1 MKTSHII
8 LAPLLALACTACGVL
23 GGDPASDGRAA
34 FEERDYRSARV
45 ALATA
50 IDDAETRSPELIEMY
65 ARTLLALEDG
75 EGAERAVAM
84 LRESGAAPAD
94 IDGLAAHAALL
105 RDDYETALTRAD
117 AAPGPL
123 GAWVAINALGQL
135 DRAEDAVTRADAAVE
150 AFPEDARLLALRGA
164 IALSQRFTA
173 EAKDYSARALAA
185 DPENLDAMML
195 AGQLRVMRG
204 DYDGARDIYA
214 SANETHPAS
223 LAAMFALAA
232 TEADLGNADEAR
244 DRLDAVLSLAPG
256 HPLALLLDAKLA
268 FVDGDLNEA
277 QAILQGAES
286 DIGRIPQGRLL
297 MGEVAYLRGL
307 PSQAI
312 VHLERFLQFQP
323 GHIHG
328 STVLA
333 RAHMDQGD
341 TAAAWALVEPLA
353 DSATATPQLLALAS
367 SLAGEVGE
375 EDRFASRL
383 ATSRSA
389 DFVAQAREAQAAL
402 AAGEAEDAER
412 LYAALLEDGGESDA
426 VIMNNA
432 AHAALDTGNAAEALR
447 RARAAHDLAPRDP
460 RVADTLGWTLLENG
474 QSAAALTHL
483 TRAVEGQP
491 GNLQIRWHYANALIA
506 NGRGAEARRIIG
518 DLREFAGAEQRE
530 AMDRLLARI

>member
-8 LAPLLALACTACGVL
+8 LAPLLALACTACGML

-34 FEERDYRSARV
+34 FEQRDYHVARI

-50 IDDAETRSPELIEMY
+50 IDDAETRSPELLEMY

-75 EGAERAVAM
+75 EGAERAVTM
-84 LRESGAAPAD
+84 LRESGSAPAD
-94 IDGLAAHAALL
+94 IEGLAAHAALL
-105 RDDYETALTRAD
+105 RGDYDTALSRAEI
-117 AAPGPL
+117 ASSPL
-123 GAWVAINALGQL
+123 AEWVAINALGEL
-135 DRAEDAVTRADAAVE
+135 DRSAEAIARADAAVD
-150 AFPEDARLLALRGA
+150 AFPEDARLLALRGT
-164 IALSQRFTA
+164 IALSQRYTA
-173 EAKDYSARALAA
+173 EAKDYAARALEA
-185 DPENLDAMML
+185 DPENHDAMML

-204 DYDGARDIYA
+204 DYEGAREIYA
-214 SANETHPAS
+214 ETATQNPAS
-223 LAAMFALAA
+223 IAAMFALAA
-232 TEADLGNADEAR
+232 TEADLGNTDAAKEQL
-244 DRLDAVLSLAPG
+244 DRVLSIAPG

-268 FVDGDLNEA
+268 FVEGDLNEA
-277 QAILQGAES
+277 QAILQSAEG

-297 MGEVAYLRGL
+297 MGEVAYLRGF

-341 TAAAWALVEPLA
+341 TAEAWALVAPLA

-367 SLAGEVGE
+367 ALAGEVGE
-375 EDRFASRL
+375 QDRFAGRI
-383 ATSRSA
+383 ARVRSA
-389 DFVAQAREAQAAL
+389 DFVQRAEAAQAAL
-402 AAGEAEDAER
+402 NNGEAEEAER
-412 LYAALLEDGGESDA
+412 LYSALLADGGQSDA
-426 VIMNNA
+426 VILNNA
-432 AHAALDTGNAAEALR
+432 AHAALRSGNKPEALR
-447 RARAAHDLAPRDP
+447 RARLAHELASRDP

-506 NGRGAEARRIIG
+506 NGRSAEARRIIG
-518 DLREFAGAEQRE
+518 DLREFAGAEQRA